1 MSISFCSSAMRALLP
16 GSCRSALNHI
26 RSKALSSCNVSNLI
40 GDGLDLASSCSMLA
54 RSQIALVDSSVSSVS
69 SVNVNAP
76 HQSLERLENVCS
88 VAQGVNNVVGCAA
101 LWTQCFSGSLFY
113 ETASDGSFILTRQAQ
128 KGDENSPN
136 QGLLA
141 MQMRSPLTILSK
153 VCRLVSKTIRVNDF
167 LHEAQLVDLGQHA
180 AGLGGKIGTGAAIL
194 SSGFSL
200 VENGLGVYSYTFG
213 KDSKVVDQEEGKN
226 DEARRARF
234 IGLRNAILGFFCD
247 FIDII
252 REAFGL
258 LREIIPSLLG
268 AHALAV
274 VAILGIIGSALNFVA
289 DFIG

>member
-16 GSCRSALNHI
+16 GSCRSAFNHI

-40 GDGLDLASSCSMLA
+40 GDGLDFASSCSMLA
-54 RSQIALVDSSVSSVS
+54 RSQIALVDSSVS

-88 VAQGVNNVVGCAA
+88 VAQGVNNMVGCAA

-113 ETASDGSFILTRQAQ
+113 ETAPDGSFILTRQAQ
-128 KGDENSPN
+128 KGDGNSPN

-200 VENGLGVYSYTFG
+200 VENGLGVYSYSFG
-213 KDSKVVDQEEGKN
+213 KDSKVVDQEEGRN
-226 DEARRARF
+226 GEARRARF
-234 IGLRNAILGFFCD
+234 IGLRNAILEFFCD

-252 REAFGL
+252 REVLGL

-268 AHALAV
+268 EHALAV
-274 VAILGIIGSALNFVA
+274 VAILGVIGSALNFVA

>member
-1 MSISFCSSAMRALLP
+1 MSISFCSSAMRAFLP
-16 GSCRSALNHI
+16 GSCRSAFNHI

-40 GDGLDLASSCSMLA
+40 GDGLDFASSCSMLA
-54 RSQIALVDSSVSSVS
+54 RSQIALVDSSVSSV
-69 SVNVNAP
+69 NVNAP
-76 HQSLERLENVCS
+76 HQPLERLENVCS
-88 VAQGVNNVVGCAA
+88 VAQGVNNMAGCAA

-113 ETASDGSFILTRQAQ
+113 ETAPDGSFILTRQAQ

-141 MQMRSPLTILSK
+141 KQMRSPLTILSK
-153 VCRLVSKTIRVNDF
+153 ICRLVSKTVRVNGF

-180 AGLGGKIGTGAAIL
+180 AGLGGKIGVGAAIL

-200 VENGLGVYSYTFG
+200 VENGLGVYSYSFG
-213 KDSKVVDQEEGKN
+213 KDSKVVDQEEGRN
-226 DEARRARF
+226 GEARRARF

-252 REAFGL
+252 REALGL

-274 VAILGIIGSALNFVA
+274 VAILGVIGSALNFVA
-289 DFIG
+289 DFIS

>member
-26 RSKALSSCNVSNLI
+26 RSKALSSYNVSNLI
-40 GDGLDLASSCSMLA
+40 GDGLDFASSCSMLV
-54 RSQIALVDSSVSSVS
+54 RSQIALVDSSVS

-113 ETASDGSFILTRQAQ
+113 ETAPDGSFILTRQAQ

-141 MQMRSPLTILSK
+141 KQMRSPLTILSK
-153 VCRLVSKTIRVNDF
+153 VCRLVSKTVRVNDF
-167 LHEAQLVDLGQHA
+167 LHAAQLVNLGQHA

-200 VENGLGVYSYTFG
+200 VENGLGVYSYSFG

-252 REAFGL
+252 REALGL
-258 LREIIPSLLG
+258 LLEIFPSLLG

-274 VAILGIIGSALNFVA
+274 VAILGIVGSALNFVA

>member
-16 GSCRSALNHI
+16 GSCRSAFNHI

-40 GDGLDLASSCSMLA
+40 GDGLDFASSCSMLA
-54 RSQIALVDSSVSSVS
+54 RSQIALVDSSV
-69 SVNVNAP
+69 NVNSP

-88 VAQGVNNVVGCAA
+88 VAQGVNNMVGCAA

-113 ETASDGSFILTRQAQ
+113 ETAPDGSFILTRQAQ

-141 MQMRSPLTILSK
+141 KQMRSPLTILSK
-153 VCRLVSKTIRVNDF
+153 VCRLVSKTVRVNNF
-167 LHEAQLVDLGQHA
+167 LHEVQLVDLGQHA
-180 AGLGGKIGTGAAIL
+180 AGLGGKIGAGAAIL

-200 VENGLGVYSYTFG
+200 VENGLGVYSYSFG
-213 KDSKVVDQEEGKN
+213 KNSKVVDQEEGRN
-226 DEARRARF
+226 GEARRARF

-252 REAFGL
+252 REALGL
-258 LREIIPSLLG
+258 LREMIPSLLG

-289 DFIG
+289 DFIS

>member
-16 GSCRSALNHI
+16 GSCRSAFNHI

-40 GDGLDLASSCSMLA
+40 GDGLDFASSCSMLA
-54 RSQIALVDSSVSSVS
+54 RSQIALVDSSVS

-88 VAQGVNNVVGCAA
+88 VAQGVNNIVGCAA

-113 ETASDGSFILTRQAQ
+113 ETAPDGSFILTRQAQ

-141 MQMRSPLTILSK
+141 RQMRSPLTILSK

-180 AGLGGKIGTGAAIL
+180 AGLGGNIGTGAAIL

-200 VENGLGVYSYTFG
+200 VENGLGVYSHSFG

-252 REAFGL
+252 REALGL
-258 LREIIPSLLG
+258 LLEIIPSLLG

-274 VAILGIIGSALNFVA
+274 VAILGVIGSALNFVA